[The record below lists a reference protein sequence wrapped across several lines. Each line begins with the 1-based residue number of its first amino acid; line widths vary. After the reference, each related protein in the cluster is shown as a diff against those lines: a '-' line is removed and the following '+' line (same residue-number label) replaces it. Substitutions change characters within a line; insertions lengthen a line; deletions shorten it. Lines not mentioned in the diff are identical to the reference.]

1 MRTPLEKNLT
11 PVPRTLSEATRD
23 AQYACAITTFKTD
36 TRLAIDFI
44 EKAILGFM
52 WTAVYAGIIGAVVYW
67 FFWG

>member
-23 AQYACAITTFKTD
+23 AEYACAIIAFKTD
-36 TRLAIDFI
+36 AMLTIDFI
-44 EKAILGFM
+44 KNAILGFT
-52 WTAVYAGIIGAVVYW
+52 WTAIYAGIIGAVAYW